1 MRPLT
6 ATLAPL
12 AAAALLGSALTAG
25 CGASEPQD
33 LTVHWLL
40 ADGRSC
46 IDAAVVLISVS
57 TSAMPGASVPS
68 TISMRCPATP
78 GAATQLVVPAVPAG
92 AQLQGQGVSASA
104 TVLYR
109 GQVTVPDPIVPSLD
123 LVLYFTGGR

>member
-1 MRPLT
+1 MLRWAAVLLAGLGGL
-6 ATLAPL
+6 AT
-12 AAAALLGSALTAG
+12 G
-25 CGASEPQD
+25 CGESAPQD
-33 LTVHWLL
+33 VTVRWLL

-78 GAATQLVVPAVPAG
+78 GVATQLVVPAVPAG